1 MRPIANTGT
10 QERRPSGSK
19 PSNSCVKALMDT
31 TIRLQED
38 FKVFLKLLE
47 AFEVDYLLV
56 GGYAVGFYGYP
67 RPTGD
72 IDIWISRSPENAKK
86 VVAVL
91 VEFGFSSPEL
101 STELFTLEKS
111 IVRMGIPPFKLEII
125 TFIDAVLFDECFERK
140 NLVEMD
146 GCSVSLISLADLKI
160 NKKASGRPKDIND
173 LENL

>member
-1 MRPIANTGT
+1 
-10 QERRPSGSK
+10 
-19 PSNSCVKALMDT
+19 MDT

-38 FKVFLKLLE
+38 FKEFLKLLE
-47 AFEVDYLLV
+47 ASEVDYLLV

-72 IDIWISRSPENAKK
+72 MDIWISRSPENAEK

-91 VEFGFSSPEL
+91 NEFGFSSPEI
-101 STELFTLEKS
+101 SAELFTLEKS

-125 TFIDAVLFDECFERK
+125 THIDGVKFDPCFQRK
-140 NLVEMD
+140 EVVVMD
-146 GCSVSLISLADLKI
+146 GCNVSLISLADLKI
-160 NKKASGRPKDIND
+160 NKQASGRPKDIND